1 MQKIGTHNL
10 RYWIDKPIVVEGKQL
25 VEVYIQGHGL
35 CAKGQLFVA
44 DKAKQKGLGSYGGGG
59 YRGAEL
65 KNVEITISQNSAG
78 TNFILEQVGK
88 IID

>member
-1 MQKIGTHNL
+1 MRRIGMKNL
-10 RYWIDKPIVVEGKQL
+10 RYWIDKPVVVNGKQF

-44 DKAKQKGLGSYGGGG
+44 DKAKKTGLGGYGG
-59 YRGAEL
+59 YHEAEL
-65 KNVEITISQNSAG
+65 KNVEITISQDSAG

-88 IID
+88 IKD